1 MQRDFYQTPGSGRIM
16 HFFWKA
22 AGADRYILERSTY
35 GDQIKYLCLGG
46 IIMATGVM
54 AGLAGGYAFYTI
66 FEPRGSA
73 IDSFKTVAGISGS
86 YDEIHTATFIKALF
100 FGIIWGLIIFN
111 IDRFIV
117 TSTGK
122 GDGTENITRK
132 ELLGALP
139 RLIMGAIIA
148 LTISKPVEIRMF
160 KTEIDVKLH
169 EKQMEQ
175 QQAYKAKT
183 DSLFNTE
190 IANKNKEIEKIEAQL
205 SQMIARHADLEKQY
219 VDEARTITVGPR
231 ALAVKAQM
239 DRVASEITDLQ
250 NNPDYKRIRQE
261 KDVIEQRRNTEL
273 QASEKVAAG
282 LDGLLER
289 IKIAHEISG
298 WVISAFV
305 TLLFMAI
312 ELTPI
317 FFKLMLIKSPYDYM
331 EENIKELIKAEN
343 GIEIRADYY
352 QDKEGH
358 ERDMVIQHQV
368 IRLLKEKIQML
379 EAQSALSAAALS
391 AWQTQKEHEVRAN
404 PATFIHEQSLTQNG

>member
-1 MQRDFYQTPGSGRIM
+1 MKREFYQTPKSSAIM
-16 HFFWKA
+16 RLFWKA
-22 AGADRYILERSTY
+22 AGADKYLLERSTY

-46 IIMATGVM
+46 IIIATGLM

-73 IDSFKTVAGISGS
+73 IDSFQTVKDIAGS
-86 YDEIHTATFIKALF
+86 YDEIHTPTFIKAIV
-100 FGIIWGLIIFN
+100 FGIVWGLIIFN

-122 GDGTENITRK
+122 GDGTEDITGK
-132 ELLGALP
+132 ELKGALP
-139 RLIMGAIIA
+139 RIVMGAIIA
-148 LTISKPVEIRMF
+148 ITISKPVEIRMF

-169 EKQMEQ
+169 EKQIEQ

-183 DSLFNTE
+183 DSLFNSE
-190 IANKNKEIEKIEAQL
+190 IANKNKEIEKIETMLAAKIL
-205 SQMIARHADLEKQY
+205 RHADLEKQY
-219 VDEARTITVGPR
+219 IDEARIVTVGPR
-231 ALAVKAQM
+231 ALAVKDQM
-239 DRVASEITDLQ
+239 ERVAKEITDLE
-250 NNPDYKRIRQE
+250 NKPDYVRIKKEKEDIEKRREI
-261 KDVIEQRRNTEL
+261 DL
-273 QASEKVAAG
+273 HSSEKVAAG

-298 WVISAFV
+298 FWVSLFI

-317 FFKLMLIKSPYDYM
+317 FFKLMLIKSPYDFM

-343 GIEIRADYY
+343 GIEVKANYY

-358 ERDMVIQHQV
+358 ERDLVINHQV
-368 IRLLKEKIQML
+368 LRLLKEKIHIL
-379 EAQSALSAAALS
+379 EAQSELSEVALKG
-391 AWQTQKEHEVRAN
+391 WKEKRKQDVQDN
-404 PATFIHEQSLTQNG
+404 PADFIDEEKQES

>member
-1 MQRDFYQTPGSGRIM
+1 MNKRDFYEQNKAGAMMR
-16 HFFWKA
+16 FFWRA
-22 AGADRYILERSTY
+22 AGADKYILERSTY
-35 GDQIKYLCLGG
+35 GDQVKYLCLGG
-46 IIMATGVM
+46 IIMATGLM

-66 FEPRGSA
+66 FEPRGNA
-73 IDSFKTVAGISGS
+73 INSFQTVKGIAGI
-86 YDEIHTATFIKALF
+86 YDEIHTPTLIKAII
-100 FGIIWGLIIFN
+100 FGIFWGLIIFN

-122 GDGTENITRK
+122 GDGTEDITGK
-132 ELLGALP
+132 ELKGALP
-139 RLIMGAIIA
+139 RIIMGAIIA

-169 EKQMEQ
+169 EKQKEQ

-183 DSLFNTE
+183 DSLFMSE
-190 IANKNKEIEKIEAQL
+190 IAKKDKEIEKIDQQL
-205 SQMIARHADLEKQY
+205 AGMISRHADLEKQY
-219 VDEARTITVGPR
+219 IEEARIVTVGPR

-239 DRVASEITDLQ
+239 ERVEKQITELEQ
-250 NNPDYKRIRQE
+250 NPEYKRIKKE
-261 KDVIEQRRNTEL
+261 KDEIEKRRDHDL
-273 QASEKVAAG
+273 QASEKVASG

-298 WVISAFV
+298 FTISLFI

-343 GIEIRADYY
+343 GIEIKANYY

-358 ERDMVIQHQV
+358 ERDLVINHQV
-368 IRLLKEKIQML
+368 IRLLKEKIQVL
-379 EAQSALSAAALS
+379 EAQSALSEEALNS
-391 AWQTQKEHEVRAN
+391 WKEKKKSEVKQN
-404 PATFIHEQSLTQNG
+404 PGDYIMEDKAG